1 MKMKVR
7 RIKQIDDSINT
18 PLMKDDCDHM
28 LKALLGSDVFVE
40 KWWQS
45 PNLYFNMKTPFEVF
59 VQNADGRQSVYNYLS
74 EHCNGGW

>member
-1 MKMKVR
+1 MIWRKRQV
-7 RIKQIDDSINT
+7 DDSVNMS
-18 PLMKDDCDHM
+18 LVKDECDHM

-59 VQNADGRQSVYNYLS
+59 VQGADGRQSVYNYLS